1 MIPLILR
8 LKKTNQREVAKAQD
22 IIVRSVYEIFNN
34 AVFHGGTAI
43 WRCYQGNR
51 FSEDI
56 DMYLSKDKSKIDLLF
71 ELFKKRGF
79 VVERKKISEHSIY
92 STLNFNR
99 TVVRFEAIFRKI
111 NGSLTEYETAEGNF
125 LTVYALTPEELIIEK
140 IAAYLDRLKIRDLY
154 DIFFLLRHV
163 TNISK
168 VKSPL
173 NELLSKFSKSI
184 DEKELKVI
192 VLEGI
197 VPTTTQMLD
206 YIKRRVGYG

>member
-1 MIPLILR
+1 
-8 LKKTNQREVAKAQD
+8 
-22 IIVRSVYEIFNN
+22 
-34 AVFHGGTAI
+34 
-43 WRCYQGNR
+43 
-51 FSEDI
+51 
-56 DMYLSKDKSKIDLLF
+56 
-71 ELFKKRGF
+71 
-79 VVERKKISEHSIY
+79 
-92 STLNFNR
+92 
-99 TVVRFEAIFRKI
+99 
-111 NGSLTEYETAEGNF
+111 
-125 LTVYALTPEELIIEK
+125 VYALTPEELIIEK